1 MRLILA
7 ALLMFA
13 APAEA
18 KKKKPSAAGTVKKQ
32 EEKPSPPGDK
42 GSNEGAQGRRNAT
55 EDAARAADSPQWEH
69 RP

>member
-1 MRLILA
+1 MRLVLA

-32 EEKPSPPGDK
+32 DEKPRPPGDK
-42 GSNEGAQGRRNAT
+42 GSNEGAQGRKNAT
-55 EDAARAADSPQWEH
+55 EDAARSADSPQWER